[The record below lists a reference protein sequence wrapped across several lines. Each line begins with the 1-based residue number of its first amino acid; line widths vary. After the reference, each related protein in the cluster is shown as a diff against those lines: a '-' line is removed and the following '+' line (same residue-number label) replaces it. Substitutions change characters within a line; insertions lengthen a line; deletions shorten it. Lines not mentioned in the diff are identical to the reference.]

1 MTMDWDQV
9 CDDLTLKDLPYKI
22 ELNEWGQIVMSPASI
37 RHVIF
42 QDHIAAVLKS
52 LLKKGRVL
60 QEFPVTTSENVK
72 APDVVWISDGLLAQV
87 REQAASPTAPELCIE
102 VMSPGNTKAQQLHKK
117 ALYLE
122 AGAREVWICSE
133 QGNIEF
139 YDASG
144 KLQQSVIAPSFPN
157 RIEPD

>member
-1 MTMDWDQV
+1 MDWDQV
-9 CDDLTLKDLPYKI
+9 CDNLALKDLPYKI

-37 RHVIF
+37 RHVLF

-52 LLKKGRVL
+52 LFKTGRVL
-60 QEFPVTTSENVK
+60 QEFPMTTSENVK
-72 APDVVWISDGLLAQV
+72 ASDVVWISDKLLAQV
-87 REQAASPTAPELCIE
+87 REKTASPTAPELCVD

-144 KLQQSVIAPSFPN
+144 KLPQSVMVPAFPS
-157 RIEPD
+157 RIEPN

>member
-1 MTMDWDQV
+1 MDWDQV
-9 CDDLTLKDLPYKI
+9 CIDPALKDLPYKI

-42 QDHIAAVLKS
+42 QDHIAAILKS
-52 LLKKGRVL
+52 LLKKGRVF

-72 APDVVWISDGLLAQV
+72 APDVVWISDDLLARV
-87 REQAASPTAPELCIE
+87 RDHTASPTAPELCIE
-102 VMSPGNTKAQQLHKK
+102 VMSPGNTKTQQLHKM

-122 AGAREVWICSE
+122 AGAKEAWICSE
-133 QGNIEF
+133 PGDIEF

-144 KLQQSVIAPSFPN
+144 KLPQSVMAPSFPS